1 MSETPLR
8 AFATSLKLPFN
19 SDDLLQ
25 QVFVHRSYLNE
36 HRSFHLPHNERLEFL
51 GDAVLELIVT
61 EYLYGHYENPEGELT
76 NWRSALVRGEMLA
89 KIAQEV
95 EMEPHLL
102 LSKGEQQSTGK
113 ARQIILANA
122 FEALIGAIHLD
133 LGYEA
138 AREFVETHLI
148 RRLDDILA
156 QRLYIDAKSD
166 LQEKSQE
173 QLGITPIYQVLD
185 AEGPDHAKEFTVG
198 VFLGERKIGEGK
210 GSSKQK
216 AEQEAATAAL
226 KLWDD
231 GKSTT

>member
-1 MSETPLR
+1 MSDGSLE
-8 AFATSLKLPFN
+8 AFTRRLQLPFT
-19 SDDLLQ
+19 DKDLLQ

-36 HRSFHLPHNERLEFL
+36 HRSFRLAHNERLEFL

-61 EYLYGHYENPEGELT
+61 EYLYANYENPEGELT

-89 KIAQEV
+89 KIAQELD
-95 EMEPHLL
+95 MGPHLM

-133 LGYEA
+133 LGYDV
-138 AREFVETHLI
+138 ARDFVERHLI
-148 RRLDDILA
+148 RRLDDILE

-166 LQEKSQE
+166 LQEKSQD
-173 QLGITPIYQVLD
+173 QLGITPSYTVLKS
-185 AEGPDHAKEFTVG
+185 EGPDHAKEFTVG
-198 VFLGERKIGEGK
+198 VYLADREIGVGR

-216 AEQEAATAAL
+216 AEQEAAANAL
-226 KLWDD
+226 QSWEDLK
-231 GKSTT
+231 